1 MKSNNFQTHSFSQH
15 IRKFSFVAGL
25 ICIFLISSQSICA
38 QKKVETTFI
47 VDGECN
53 MCKKR
58 IEGALDTKGVLF
70 SEWNVET
77 KQLFVAYRPGKISI
91 EEIHQRINNVGHD
104 TERSS
109 APDSIYENIHGCCR
123 YRGTPSPQIQSV
135 LPPDTLRPNA
145 PAHIRSHE

>member
-1 MKSNNFQTHSFSQH
+1 MKLNHFQSISFFQH
-15 IRKFSFVAGL
+15 GSKISFWAGA
-25 ICIFLISSQSICA
+25 ICIFLFFPQSIHA

-53 MCKKR
+53 MCKER
-58 IEGALDTKGVLF
+58 IEGALDAKGVLF

-91 EEIHQRINNVGHD
+91 EEIHERINNVGHD

-123 YRGTPSPQIQSV
+123 YRATPSPQMEGVI
-135 LPPDTLRPNA
+135 PPDTLSPIA